1 MYQSKTDNYH
11 LLTEAPVGRVILHLA
26 LPTMLSMLVTSIYNL
41 TDTWFVG
48 RISTQATAA
57 IGVAFPVMS
66 VIQAIGFFFGHGS
79 GNYISRRLGARD
91 TANAGAMATT
101 GFVYAFVMGLVVA
114 CVGHL
119 FLKPLCLALGSTP
132 TILPYS
138 LQYVGIILW
147 GAPFMTAS
155 LVLNNQMR
163 FQGNAAYAM
172 VGVVSG
178 AVLNVLLAPLFIFV
192 LNMGVKGAAVATVVC
207 QLFSFCLLVYMD
219 GRGNNLRIH
228 PRRFR
233 LNVSLLKEIV
243 RGGTPSLSRQGLACL
258 STMLLNLVA
267 GRYGDAAIAG
277 MSIVTR
283 LSFLIFALLLGFG
296 QGFQPVCG
304 FNFGAGLYRRVISG
318 FWLCVRLGTLFLSV
332 CALLGFIWAPE
343 IVHLFRHDPAV
354 VEVGA
359 NALRWQL
366 VVFPCIA
373 FCTISNMTLQTVR
386 YSVRAT
392 LLASSRQGLFF
403 LPALFI
409 LPHFFGLSG
418 LEACQAVADFLTFL
432 LALPL
437 MLSVIGKWKKIADR
451 KTGAA
456 TAG

>member
-1 MYQSKTDNYH
+1 MRHTTTDNFRMM
-11 LLTEAPVGRVILHLA
+11 TEAPVGRVIFRLA
-26 LPTMLSMLVTSIYNL
+26 LPTMLTMLVTSAYNL
-41 TDTWFVG
+41 TDTWFMG

-91 TANAGAMATT
+91 LSHAGAMATT
-101 GFVYAFVMGLVVA
+101 GFVYALAAGILLAVTGS
-114 CVGHL
+114 L
-119 FLKPLCLALGSTP
+119 FLDPLCLLLGSTP

-138 LQYVGIILW
+138 RQYVGIILW
-147 GAPFMTAS
+147 GAPFMTTS

-178 AVLNVLLAPLFIFV
+178 AVLNVLMAPLFIFV
-192 LNMGVKGAAVATVVC
+192 LGMGVGGAALATVIC
-207 QLFSFCLLVYMD
+207 QIFSCMLLLYMD

-233 LNVSLLKEIV
+233 PDVSLLREIV

-258 STMLLNLVA
+258 STLLLNLVA
-267 GRYGDAAIAG
+267 GQYGDAAIAG
-277 MSIVTR
+277 MSIVSR
-283 LSFLIFALLLGFG
+283 LGFLAFALLLGFG

-304 FNFGAGLYRRVISG
+304 FNFGAGLYRRVVSG
-318 FWLCVRLGTLFLSV
+318 FWLCVRMGTLFLTL
-332 CALLGFIWAPE
+332 CAIVGIIWAPQ

-354 VEVGA
+354 VAVGA
-359 NALRWQL
+359 RALRWQL
-366 VVFPCIA
+366 AVFPCLA
-373 FCTISNMTLQTVR
+373 FSSISNMALQTVR

-392 LLASSRQGLFF
+392 VLASSRQGLFF
-403 LPALFI
+403 IPALF
-409 LPHFFGLSG
+409 LLNHFFGLSG
-418 LEACQAVADFLTFL
+418 LEACQAVADLCTFL

-437 MLSVIGKWKKIADR
+437 MLSVLRKWKRA
-451 KTGAA
+451 
-456 TAG
+456 

>member
-1 MYQSKTDNYH
+1 MNSPKTDNFH
-11 LLTEAPVGRVILHLA
+11 LLTEAPVGRVILRLA

-66 VIQAIGFFFGHGS
+66 VVQAIGFFFGHGS

-91 TANAGAMATT
+91 IGNAGAMATT
-101 GFVYAFVMGLVVA
+101 GFVYAFLMGLVVA

-119 FLKPLCLALGSTP
+119 FLEPLCLALGSTP

-138 LQYVGIILW
+138 RQYVGIILW
-147 GAPFMTAS
+147 GAPFMTSS

-192 LNMGVKGAAVATVVC
+192 LGLGIKGAAIATVIC
-207 QLFSFCLLVYMD
+207 QLFSFCLLLYMD
-219 GRGNNLRIH
+219 GQGNNLRIH
-228 PRRFR
+228 PRHFR
-233 LNVSLLKEIV
+233 PDLSLLKEIV
-243 RGGTPSLSRQGLACL
+243 RGGSPSLSRQGLACL

-267 GRYGDAAIAG
+267 GHYGDAAIAG

-283 LSFLIFALLLGFG
+283 LSFLMFALLLGFG

-318 FWLCVRLGTLFLSV
+318 FWLCVRMGTLFLTT
-332 CALLGFIWAPE
+332 CAVLGFIWAPE

-354 VEVGA
+354 VAVGA

-366 VVFPCIA
+366 IVFPCIA

-386 YSVRAT
+386 YSGRAT

-403 LPALFI
+403 LPALFL

-418 LEACQAVADFLTFL
+418 LEACQAVADFCTFI

-437 MLSVIGKWKKIADR
+437 ILSVIRRWKKIIAR
-451 KTGAA
+451 QEAEA
-456 TAG
+456 QPA